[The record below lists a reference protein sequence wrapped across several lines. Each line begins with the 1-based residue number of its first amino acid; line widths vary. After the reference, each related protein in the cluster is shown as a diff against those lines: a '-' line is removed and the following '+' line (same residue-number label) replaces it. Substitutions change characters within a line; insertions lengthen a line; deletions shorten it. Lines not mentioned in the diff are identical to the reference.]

1 MGASHAA
8 EDKEDSICPY
18 QERYALWKGSSR
30 KAHSRRSLSLSQKK
44 FSTKQNFSNQRAV
57 KEDYVRSAVKIVEW
71 SILKIL
77 ISTMQGKLSNDDDS
91 SQKEKCSVA
100 FKWSWRRNHIYLRWQ
115 HQQWGSNGLLRNNST
130 IETGK
135 NIPATESQ
143 NSVVDEP
150 KWRSIVSR
158 NVSKRTTDN
167 PSAT

>member
-77 ISTMQGKLSNDDDS
+77 ISTMQGKLSDDDDS

-115 HQQWGSNGLLRNNST
+115 HQHGGAVNCQWITELLNL
-130 IETGK
+130 GK
-135 NIPATESQ
+135 MYQLQSPKTLWLMNQ
-143 NSVVDEP
+143 NEDP
-150 KWRSIVSR
+150 
-158 NVSKRTTDN
+158 
-167 PSAT
+167 